1 MDIADLVKQDTAKS
15 MLLGFTPVQT
25 FFCMLPAPE
34 RHNGCGDYDKM
45 AELYR
50 SPAQVL
56 AVRSRLDRDP
66 FNSLDSED
74 SSTVEIVIKFTN
86 LFGNWNPHG
95 TVPMGYEGVKGLEA
109 CLVRQALRYTPDEAK
124 DWYNEKLY
132 SYLRW
137 VVQGRKTSASPFAG
151 MSTNSDGTTRQST
164 VEKPLSTLSHGDIS
178 GSCASCGALD
188 AAHLCKFCLIRFDD
202 RGDLSTLSQLRP
214 AATRIVET
222 LTSRRTKLHAKR
234 NAIWFEA
241 PPCAKEAFYQY
252 IQAPNGL
259 LPVFDVTFEQGI
271 VTKHHLPTSSNM
283 RSLRYLPD
291 SQSLADAALTGL
303 TCLDVTLQARPIFD
317 FLTRREYLQIDPL
330 TCAFIE
336 ME

>member
-1 MDIADLVKQDTAKS
+1 MLASLVCQMRELRAPGLCDKVLRRAASLTEVITAAGKKIRPLLNAIRCLPAFRELDNMDIADLVKQDTAKS

-56 AVRSRLDRDP
+56 AARSRLDRDP

-86 LFGNWNPHG
+86 RFGNWNPHG

-109 CLVRQALRYTPDEAK
+109 CLIRQALRYTPDEAK

-151 MSTNSDGTTRQST
+151 MNTNSDGTTLQST

-202 RGDLSTLSQLRP
+202 RGSEHTVSTTTCCNENCRNTHFE
-214 AATRIVET
+214 AHKATCKE
-222 LTSRRTKLHAKR
+222 KR
-234 NAIWFEA
+234 N
-241 PPCAKEAFYQY
+241 
-252 IQAPNGL
+252 L
-259 LPVFDVTFEQGI
+259 V
-271 VTKHHLPTSSNM
+271 
-283 RSLRYLPD
+283 
-291 SQSLADAALTGL
+291 
-303 TCLDVTLQARPIFD
+303 
-317 FLTRREYLQIDPL
+317 
-330 TCAFIE
+330 
-336 ME
+336 